1 MILQHYLAAM
11 EDYANARIIYDSL
24 VRVGNRI
31 AEDMAVL
38 EPNSPERADLMARY
52 ETCQTSAA
60 SAQVALDRAHFALV
74 SQLLTHMTGPQTRE
88 YEIADMMNRLRI
100 AGADQMAVDVTDEL
114 EDYYH
119 DLSRIPE
126 EAR

>member
-1 MILQHYLAAM
+1 MIIQHYIASM
-11 EDYANARIIYDSL
+11 EDFANARIIYDSL
-24 VRVGNRI
+24 VRVGNRL
-31 AEDMAVL
+31 AQDMAVL
-38 EPNSPERADLMARY
+38 EPNSPERADLMTQY

-74 SQLLTHMTGPQTRE
+74 SQLLTGMTGPVSRS
-88 YEIADMMNRLRI
+88 YEIRDMIARLRI
-100 AGADQMAVDVTDEL
+100 SGADQMARAVAEEL